1 MPANFA
7 VMPEGLRLGEI
18 CELLRRAPSELSD
31 LTELDMIFLNEYLN
45 ERNRRL
51 EHAMRG

>member
-1 MPANFA
+1 
-7 VMPEGLRLGEI
+7 MPEGLRLGEI

-31 LTELDMIFLNEYLN
+31 LTELDMVFLNEYLN

-51 EHAMRG
+51 ERMMHG